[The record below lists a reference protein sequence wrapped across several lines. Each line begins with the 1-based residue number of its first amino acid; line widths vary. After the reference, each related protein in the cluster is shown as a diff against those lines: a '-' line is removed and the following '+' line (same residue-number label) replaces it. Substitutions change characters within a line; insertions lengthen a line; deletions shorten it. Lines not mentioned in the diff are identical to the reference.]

1 MINTNRGIS
10 PTVREGSDHSS
21 AEPSLTVGLMPRSRR
36 AKPGNARYTKQEMA
50 TVSHVGLFRKN
61 ILLALCMLAWAFG
74 SSPAHAQD
82 QLPELVRRIKPS
94 AVAIETFDARGEK
107 LSRGSG
113 FFVDVDRV
121 VTNRH
126 VIDGAYRAEVH
137 LNSGNS
143 FQVKS
148 VLAIDA
154 EGDLALLKVDA
165 PANLVRP
172 LSLDRTSPQE
182 GESVVVIGNPFG
194 LEGSV
199 TNGIVSAVRDIPG
212 FGRIIQ
218 ITAPISPGS
227 SGSPVVNM
235 QGQVI
240 GVATLQITGGQSV
253 NFAIPSDRIA
263 LLDRSA
269 QTQTGTTMSLGE
281 LVAATGRNKR
291 ARAVE
296 FFRDGLSFLT
306 KDDCQ
311 NALPYFQRATESDNS
326 YAEAW
331 AQTGFCNEKLGR
343 HAEAIEAS
351 KKAVGIRPSAESFFN
366 IGLANYYLKQYRES
380 EAAYRQAI
388 KLDPYNAAD
397 AYYALGL
404 TYREWGQFDDEIQ
417 AYKHAL
423 RLKPDYARAYD
434 RMGQRYL
441 QMKKYAE
448 AIEAFKQLAV
458 LRPGD
463 ANALNSL
470 GEAYE
475 ALNRHDDSAEAFR
488 QAIRLKPDFG
498 KAYFNL
504 GKTLLAQGNRDAAIE
519 QYVILQNLDEDWA
532 EKLYG
537 LIYP

>member
-1 MINTNRGIS
+1 M
-10 PTVREGSDHSS
+10 V
-21 AEPSLTVGLMPRSRR
+21 
-36 AKPGNARYTKQEMA
+36 
-50 TVSHVGLFRKN
+50 
-61 ILLALCMLAWAFG
+61 LAVFVCALAVQ
-74 SSPAHAQD
+74 AQD

-113 FFVDVDRV
+113 FFIDADRV

-137 LNSGNS
+137 SISGNS
-143 FQVKS
+143 YPVKN
-148 VLAIDA
+148 VLAVDA
-154 EGDLALLKVDA
+154 EGDVALLRVDA
-165 PANLVRP
+165 PGNLVRP

-182 GESVVVIGNPFG
+182 GESIVVIGNPFG

-253 NFAIPSDRIA
+253 NFAIPSERIA
-263 LLDRSA
+263 QLDRSA
-269 QTQTGTTMSLGE
+269 QSQTGSGLSLGE
-281 LVAATGRNKR
+281 LVMATSRNKR
-291 ARAVE
+291 AKAVD
-296 FFRDGLSFLT
+296 FFRDGLSFLS

-311 NALPYFQRATESDNS
+311 RALPYFQKATDADSA

-331 AQTGFCNEKLGR
+331 AQTGFCQEKLGR
-343 HAEAIEAS
+343 HSEAIEAS
-351 KKAVGIRPSAESFFN
+351 KKAVNIRPSAESYFN
-366 IGLANYYLKQYRES
+366 IGLANFYLKQYREA
-380 EAAYRQAI
+380 EVAYRQSI

-404 TYREWGQFDDEIQ
+404 TYRDWGQFDDEVA
-417 AYKHAL
+417 AYKNAIRL
-423 RLKPDYARAYD
+423 RPDYASAYE
-434 RMGQRYL
+434 RLGQRYV
-441 QMKKYAE
+441 QAKKFAD
-448 AIEAFKQLAV
+448 AIEAFKQLAM
-458 LRPGD
+458 LKPGD
-463 ANALNSL
+463 AGAQNNL
-470 GEAYE
+470 GEAYAAATRTDE
-475 ALNRHDDSAEAFR
+475 AVETFR

-504 GKTLLAQGNRDAAIE
+504 GKTLLARGDRDAAIE

-532 EKLYG
+532 EKLHN
-537 LIYP
+537 LLYP